1 MSDDPTEKLEGN
13 GQLDQL
19 ITLIQGI
26 DSRLLS
32 LEKKVDERL
41 YDTRPLWEGVQTQ
54 LGELRADIE
63 KGFRQLSRQLDVLA
77 GSVVRLDANQRD
89 LEARVSDVESK
100 AS

>member
-1 MSDDPTEKLEGN
+1 MSDNPTEKLESN
-13 GQLDQL
+13 GRFDQL
-19 ITLIQGI
+19 IALVQSI
-26 DSRLLS
+26 DARLQA

-54 LGELRADIE
+54 LGELRTDIE
-63 KGFRQLSRQLDVLA
+63 KGFRQLNRQLDVLA
-77 GSVVRLDANQRD
+77 GSIVRLDANQRD